1 MITPGNWTG
10 DAHTINQL
18 FDASPIPMVVLGLS
32 RDALLAINQRAAV
45 VLMVTPREVVGTRVI
60 GIYVDPAEHAE
71 VIEKLQHRGSADDV
85 PLRLQR
91 ADGQPVWTVA
101 SARRVSWDG
110 EQAILFA
117 FADISRQRAAEQALA
132 TSERRLAA
140 QSSTLTSLTERSAEG
155 AGTDGDRL
163 KAILGMAAETLDVER
178 ISVWRFS
185 DDRQEILC
193 EGLFTRTPERYETG
207 ARLARALYPPY
218 FEALESDR
226 VIAAHDARRDPRTS
240 GFLETYLAPNGIG
253 AMLDVP
259 VRHNRGTHGVLCTE
273 HVGGPRVWTLDEQ
286 NFALSV
292 ANLIAVAVTEG
303 ELRTA
308 LGRVADS
315 EARAN
320 LIVDTAH
327 DAFVGVDAHGR
338 IVSWNAQA
346 ASTFGWTRSEAL
358 GRNLV
363 DTIIPPNFRKA
374 HLEGMRRFHATGEA
388 PVLNRRLEVK
398 GLHRSGREFPI
409 ELTITSPV
417 HTKDGIFF
425 GAFLRDISER
435 KEHDDQ
441 LRLAKEGAER
451 IRDDLSRELASAGRM
466 QQLLLPSALPT
477 HASVHFGA
485 YYRTSRHAGG
495 DYYDILRLG
504 PRYFAVVVADVSGH
518 GASAAIVMAMIR
530 AVVHSCN
537 VPQEFPDDPVALLNH
552 LNRHFRYLWSTQM
565 YATAVVA
572 VLDTESRKLRIASA
586 GHPPPLLL
594 RGSAVSEIHVDN
606 APLLFWEELGDV
618 PTLDLQLQPGDR
630 VVFYTDGITDRPASN
645 DTRFDMPRLEAALAR
660 GAPLNLNAMI
670 DHLVQTLDEFA
681 GDHEADDD
689 QTLLAVEIRA

>member
-18 FDASPIPMVVLGLS
+18 FDASPIPMVVLSFS

-45 VLMVTPREVVGTRVI
+45 VLNVTPRDVIGTRVI
-60 GIYVDPAEHAE
+60 GTYVDPGEHAD
-71 VIEKLQHRGSADDV
+71 VIEKLRHRGSADDV
-85 PLRLQR
+85 PLRLHR
-91 ADGQPVWTVA
+91 ADGQPVWTVT

-110 EQAILFA
+110 EQAMLFA

-140 QSSTLTSLTERSAEG
+140 QSSTLTALTERSAEG
-155 AGTDGDRL
+155 ATTGGDRL
-163 KAILGMAAETLDVER
+163 KAILSMAAETLDAER
-178 ISVWRFS
+178 MSVWRFS
-185 DDRQEILC
+185 DDRQAIMC
-193 EGLFTRTPERYETG
+193 EGLFSRASDRYEVG
-207 ARLARALYPPY
+207 ARIPRTLYPPY

-226 VIAAHDARRDPRTS
+226 VIAAHDAQRDPRTS
-240 GFLETYLAPNGIG
+240 GFTETYLAPNGIG

-308 LGRVADS
+308 LGRVAES

-327 DAFVGVDAHGR
+327 DAFVGIDAHGQ
-338 IVSWNAQA
+338 IVNWNAQA
-346 ASTFGWTRSEAL
+346 ASTFGWTRSEVL

-363 DTIIPPNFRKA
+363 ETIIPPNFRKA
-374 HLEGMRRFHATGEA
+374 HLEGLRRFHATGEA
-388 PVLNRRLEVK
+388 PVLNRRLELK

-417 HTKDGIFF
+417 STKDGVFF

-441 LRLAKEGAER
+441 LRSAKEGAER
-451 IRDDLSRELASAGRM
+451 SRDGLSRELASAARM
-466 QQLLLPSALPT
+466 QRLLLPTTLPT
-477 HASVHFGA
+477 HATVRFGA

-495 DYYDILRLG
+495 DYYDVLRVG
-504 PRYFAVVVADVSGH
+504 PEHFALVVADVSGH

-537 VPQEFPDDPVALLNH
+537 IPQEFPDNPVALLNH

-572 VLDTESRKLRIASA
+572 VLNAKTRMMRIASA
-586 GHPPPLLL
+586 GHPPPLLV
-594 RGSAVSEIHVDN
+594 RGGKVSDIRVDN

-618 PTLDLQLQPGDR
+618 PVLDVQLQPCDR
-630 VVFYTDGITDRPASN
+630 VVFYTDGITDRPAS
-645 DTRFDMPRLEAALAR
+645 DETRFDMPRLEQTLAR
-660 GAPLNLNAMI
+660 AAPLQLDAMI
-670 DHLVQTLDEFA
+670 DHLVQALDTFA

-689 QTLLAVEIRA
+689 QTVFAVEIQ